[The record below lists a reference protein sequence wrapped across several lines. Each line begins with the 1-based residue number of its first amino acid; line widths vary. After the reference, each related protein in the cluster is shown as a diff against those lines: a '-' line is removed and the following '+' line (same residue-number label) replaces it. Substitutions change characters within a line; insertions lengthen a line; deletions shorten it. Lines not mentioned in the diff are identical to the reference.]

1 MPRDFI
7 KIFLIHF
14 IAYGTTLCSLLNQS
28 LVNVQ
33 FQYFAIRSNTQLI
46 TLCILLFVVVIVVI
60 MMMI

>member
-33 FQYFAIRSNTQLI
+33 FQYFAI
-46 TLCILLFVVVIVVI
+46 CILLFVVVIVVI